1 MRFNEI
7 IKNEIA
13 FKRLQD
19 FISFKTLKGY
29 PCPFCR
35 EKKVNFEKAN
45 EVHNTPW
52 SGKGGVMATEIRV
65 VCKSCRRV
73 ENYVR
78 MTFDIKTDEILRVS
92 NFRTTLQ
99 VGDGIYLDMEEGK
112 KYKLYDQRHKFDIEV
127 PPFFV
132 NYLELDKIS
141 EKIEIMAV
149 FL

>member
-7 IKNEIA
+7 IKNEA
-13 FKRLQD
+13 AYKRLRD

-35 EKKVNFEKAN
+35 DKEVNLEKAN
-45 EVHNTPW
+45 EIHNTPW

-65 VCKSCRRV
+65 ICKSCRRV

-78 MTFDIKTDEILRVS
+78 MTFDIKTDEIIKIS
-92 NFRTTLQ
+92 NFRTVLQ
-99 VGDGIYLDMEEGK
+99 VGEDVYLDMEEEK
-112 KYKLYDQRHKFDIEV
+112 FKLYDHRHKFNIEV

-149 FL
+149 FI